1 MPPAPTKSKM
11 MRGVAVARSQQRSG
25 HPIEGERPVT
35 TARVLLNVE
44 AKSYRDEV
52 TGPHRPTR
60 FGPNRPASVNAR
72 SSFRRGIKMPHT
84 KPAQTAQAH
93 ARQDVELADQY
104 RQIGSAAIL
113 GALACKMKQAQAES
127 DNTQKRSR
135 QAA

>member
-1 MPPAPTKSKM
+1 
-11 MRGVAVARSQQRSG
+11 
-25 HPIEGERPVT
+25 
-35 TARVLLNVE
+35 
-44 AKSYRDEV
+44 
-52 TGPHRPTR
+52 
-60 FGPNRPASVNAR
+60 
-72 SSFRRGIKMPHT
+72 MPHT